1 MNVTK
6 LQRDVIE
13 SLREFGIPDDCIEV
27 DGIERW
33 RSGEIK
39 RIILNVT
46 ELIPRKLLLKV
57 FKNLYNDLKLR
68 GYQVLGNTL
77 HLLENCW
84 VIALG
89 IMKRKGDII
98 EILIYVKTRS

>member
-1 MNVTK
+1 MNIGE
-6 LQRDVIE
+6 LQRDIIE
-13 SLREFGIPDDCIEV
+13 SLQELGIPDNFIEV

-46 ELIPRKLLLKV
+46 ELIPRELLIKI
-57 FKNLYNDLKLR
+57 FKNLYNDLKFK
-68 GYQVLGNTL
+68 GYRVLGNTL
-77 HLLENCW
+77 HLLENYW

-98 EILIYVKTRS
+98 EILIYIKTRS